1 MPQLDR
7 IIIFPQ
13 IFWLFLIFTS
23 FYIVST
29 HFFLPEFLKS
39 LKSRKSVID
48 LNELKANTI
57 KQQIIESEQ
66 KFKDL
71 LTQDLARIKFFFDS
85 NSAFK
90 ILNLENSEAKEADRV
105 ISQAVKNSILFCNF
119 QILNAIEIH
128 CKSINNPKNY

>member
-23 FYIVST
+23 FYIILT
-29 HFFLPEFLKS
+29 HFFLPKFLKS

-48 LNELKANTI
+48 LNELKVNYV
-57 KQQIIESEQ
+57 KQQSIESEQ

-71 LTQDLARIKFFFDS
+71 LTQDLAKIKFFFNS
-85 NSAFK
+85 NVAFE
-90 ILNLENSEAKEADRV
+90 ILNLENSEADRI

-119 QILNAIEIH
+119 QILNSIEIY
-128 CKSINNPKNY
+128 CKLANNSKNY